1 MIPQWNQQ
9 GGLPPI
15 DDNRPAHPERSP
27 YAVDVEQVVARFATS
42 LERCD
47 VLEGYFRHRAELH
60 RIGLISGFQW
70 LDGSFMEN
78 IEMLEG
84 RAPND
89 MDVVSF
95 VYLDDDAVDQMG
107 ADDLRVLVDNDW
119 IKANFK
125 VDFYVVSLSDDPEIL
140 VQGSAYW
147 YSMWSHR
154 RTKQWKGFLKVG
166 LSPAQDQAALALLNA
181 KRQEIIHE
189 QN

>member
-15 DDNRPAHPERSP
+15 DDNRPADPERSP
-27 YAVDVEQVVARFATS
+27 YPVDVVQIVSRFATS
-42 LERCD
+42 IERCA
-47 VLEGYFRHRAELH
+47 VLDGFFRHRSELH
-60 RIGLISGFQW
+60 RLGLTQGFQW

-95 VYLDDDAVDQMG
+95 VYLNDDAVDQLE
-107 ADDLRVLVDNDW
+107 ADDLKLLVDNEW
-119 IKANFK
+119 IKDTFK
-125 VDFYVVSLSDDPEIL
+125 VDFYVVSLFDHPESL
-140 VQGSAYW
+140 VQVSAYW

-154 RTKQWKGFLKVG
+154 RSKQWKGFLKVG
-166 LSPAQDQAALALLNA
+166 LAPDQDQAALAMLDA